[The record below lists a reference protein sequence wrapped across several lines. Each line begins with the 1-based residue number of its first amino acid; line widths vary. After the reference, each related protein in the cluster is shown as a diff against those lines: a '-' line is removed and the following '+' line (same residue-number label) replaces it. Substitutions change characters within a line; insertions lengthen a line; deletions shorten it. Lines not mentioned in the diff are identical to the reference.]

1 MIEQTP
7 EAIFIGA
14 TFKKEI
20 SMRSTVALIVIVVVT
35 GAAVL
40 ACSGFSARNRGSN
53 VETKSSTTP
62 SSTGLSQNNSATDE
76 KLAERLRSMIEAAG
90 GDVGLTVIHVESG
103 RTVSIHGDIQLPLY
117 SVFKLPLAV
126 AVLKDVEEKRLQLD
140 HKVVTSPTEIVPGSQ
155 ENTDL
160 WRKPIE
166 RTVAELLELSI
177 SRSDNTSADKLL
189 KLVGGPEAVTNRM
202 RSLGFPNFMIHSSVS
217 EYVKDRSKVNT
228 GTASELGRLLVELQ
242 QGHVLQKPQLSVLLG
257 FMERATTGN
266 HRLRGLLPAGTL
278 VADKTGT
285 GEAGVATND
294 VGLIT
299 LPNGGGHLAIA
310 VLIKASKLAP
320 TEQEKLIAELARV
333 SYEAHLSTG
342 ESATQ

>member
-1 MIEQTP
+1 
-7 EAIFIGA
+7 
-14 TFKKEI
+14 
-20 SMRSTVALIVIVVVT
+20 MRSKAALIAIVVVAFA
-35 GAAVL
+35 GAL
-40 ACSGFSARNRGSN
+40 ACVGCSSRDRQGN

-62 SSTGLSQNNSATDE
+62 SAPTGLPQKNSNADG
-76 KLAERLRSMIEAAG
+76 KLTERLRSMTEAAG
-90 GDVGLTVIHVESG
+90 GDVGLTLTHVESG
-103 RTVSIHGDIQLPLY
+103 RTVNIHGDMQLPLY

-126 AVLKDVEEKRLQLD
+126 AVLKDVEEKKLQLD
-140 HKVVTSPTEIVPGSQ
+140 SKVFTTPTEIVPGSK

-160 WRKPIE
+160 WRIPVE

-177 SRSDNTSADKLL
+177 SRSDNTSTDKLL

-242 QGHVLQKPQLSVLLG
+242 QGHVLQTPQLSVLLG
-257 FMERATTGN
+257 FMERATTGDR
-266 HRLRGLLPAGTL
+266 RLRGLLPAGTL

-299 LPNGGGHLAIA
+299 LPKGGGHLAIA
-310 VLIKASKLAP
+310 VLIKESKLAA

-333 SYEAHLSTG
+333 SYEAHLSTAG
-342 ESATQ
+342 SAAP